1 VVGRLSRFLRLPAG
15 DQVLVLQAMLLQV
28 GVRLGLWVLP
38 FATLRGLL
46 SRLAAGGR
54 PEVEAGPEGLRTAR
68 RAVWAVEA
76 VGRQWPAVGTC
87 LIQALAAHVLLGRRG
102 CASNLRIGVKRD
114 ERGTFVA
121 HAWLEQGD
129 TILIGGAPHRGYVG
143 MPVLSGLDRHS

>member
-1 VVGRLSRFLRLPAG
+1 
-15 DQVLVLQAMLLQV
+15 VLQAALLQA

-38 FATLRGLL
+38 FATLRGMLAW
-46 SRLAAGGR
+46 LAAGGT
-54 PEVEAGPEGLRTAR
+54 PEAAESAAGGREAAS

-102 CASNLRIGVKRD
+102 CPSNLRIGVKRD
-114 ERGTFVA
+114 ASGTFVA

-129 TILIGGAPHRGYVG
+129 TILIGGEPHAGYIG
-143 MPVLSGLDRHS
+143 MPVLSGLDRQ